1 MLESDHDHPAF
12 LKEKLR
18 FNKLKDVIK
27 DVIKGCNKG
36 CKKGLIKGCNKGRMF
51 ELLLILYQTLHC
63 SLFYL
68 K

>member
-1 MLESDHDHPAF
+1 M
-12 LKEKLR
+12 
-18 FNKLKDVIK
+18 IK

-36 CKKGLIKGCNKGRMF
+36 CKIGLIKGCNKGRMF
-51 ELLLILYQTLHC
+51 ELLLMLYQTLHR